1 MFLSDP
7 GMVPLPRQPDLFYLE
22 SPLIWQDDLVKITA
36 PAGFISDDASVPK
49 FLDWIPFLDRQGL
62 SRRPGL
68 MHDALYSLGRGM
80 GKLRCDSMLEKFCL
94 AEGMSAWQAHSYFLG
109 VHWFGASSWA
119 GDDGHGVVNPAVE
132 GDFVAPEYYRAWLAQ
147 GAMLYSKPWTIFA

>member
-1 MFLSDP
+1 MAFITDP
-7 GMVPLPRQPDLFYLE
+7 GMVPLPRQPDLFYLDG
-22 SPLIWQDDLVKITA
+22 PLVWNDGKVKITA

-49 FLDWIPFLDRQGL
+49 FLDFIPFLDRQGL

-80 GKLRCDSMLEKFCL
+80 GKLWCDSMLEAFCL
-94 AEGMSAWQAHSYFLG
+94 DEGMKPWQAHAYFLG

-119 GDDGHGVVNPAVE
+119 ADEGNGVVNPAVE
-132 GDFVAPEYYRAWLAQ
+132 GDFVATVFYQAWMAQ
-147 GAMLYSKPWTIFA
+147 GATVYSKP